1 MKKEFKVETYGAPDT
16 LIVNLNRKQIEHMVE
31 VIANFKEIDQ
41 FQLRVSNSNGIGQ
54 SIHFTFDMD
63 LTDMS
68 KW

>member
-1 MKKEFKVETYGAPDT
+1 MKKEFKVETYGAPDI

-63 LTDMS
+63 LTDTS
-68 KW
+68 NW

>member
-54 SIHFTFDMD
+54 SIHFVFDMD

>member
-1 MKKEFKVETYGAPDT
+1 MKKEFKVETYGAPDA
-16 LIVNLNRKQIEHMVE
+16 LIVNLSRKQIEHMAKT
-31 VIANFKEIDQ
+31 IANFKEIDN

-63 LTDMS
+63 LTDVS